1 MQTPVYE
8 PECPSAIS
16 MVKTLNIFTGR
27 KALNAKVYDKAIGLM
42 GTDNGATTHPWHSGY
57 FARD

>member
-1 MQTPVYE
+1 MNQ
-8 PECPSAIS
+8 CPSAIS